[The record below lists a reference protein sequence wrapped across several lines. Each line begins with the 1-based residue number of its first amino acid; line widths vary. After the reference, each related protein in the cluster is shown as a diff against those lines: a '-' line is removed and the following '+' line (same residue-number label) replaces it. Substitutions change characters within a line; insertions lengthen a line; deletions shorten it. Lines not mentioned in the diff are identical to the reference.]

1 MSTSTA
7 PTLPFP
13 HPVLTPISGEPT
25 NTSLQL
31 LQQELFANARAIF
44 STRGGGANGH
54 LALVMPAPDY
64 LTRAAHVFTM
74 PIHPGDAPVH
84 LPAAT
89 SAQIT
94 ETNRQYAADLYEH
107 TRVLTI
113 AEELKKQLLQAVHA
127 RYLRALA
134 DPDFGFADVS
144 PAALL
149 AHLKTT
155 YGVITRE
162 ELETNRARLSAE
174 WNPDS
179 PLEDLW
185 LRIAEIQRFAL
196 AGGPNNA
203 IPDDTVL
210 SLLLP
215 VFEKTG
221 VFTTACEKWRDFDD
235 ATWTLVRFKLHF
247 TKANAERK
255 RKLTAQGA
263 GYAGAAQHGAG
274 TRQPSGT
281 PTPPPA
287 TPPPVCSP
295 VGSACPMYY
304 CWTHGLGKNRAHT
317 GVTCNRKA
325 PGHQDTA
332 TADNLMGGNNTIMR
346 GSTRAAPPRE

>member
-1 MSTSTA
+1 M
-7 PTLPFP
+7 
-13 HPVLTPISGEPT
+13 
-25 NTSLQL
+25 Q
-31 LQQELFANARAIF
+31 
-44 STRGGGANGH
+44 
-54 LALVMPAPDY
+54 AL
-64 LTRAAHVFTM
+64 
-74 PIHPGDAPVH
+74 
-84 LPAAT
+84 
-89 SAQIT
+89 
-94 ETNRQYAADLYEH
+94 
-107 TRVLTI
+107 
-113 AEELKKQLLQAVHA
+113 HA

-185 LRIAEIQRFAL
+185 LRIAEIQRFAR
-196 AGGPNNA
+196 ARPTA
-203 IPDDTVL
+203 PSPTTP
-210 SLLLP
+210 SLVSSSQFSKKP
-215 VFEKTG
+215 
-221 VFTTACEKWRDFDD
+221 ASSPPP
-235 ATWTLVRFKLHF
+235 ATSGATSTMPLWTLIRFKLHF

-274 TRQPSGT
+274 TRQPPGT
-281 PTPPPA
+281 PPPPA